1 MTGLPGFPPYSYY
14 YCKYESFTCTVKDTD
29 EKVYIVEGLE
39 WAQTFRPQGVS
50 GLIFVDLC
58 GTPSRQM
65 DVFTNPEGFSWRFH
79 YIGVAE

>member
-1 MTGLPGFPPYSYY
+1 M
-14 YCKYESFTCTVKDTD
+14 KDTD

-39 WAQTFRPQGVS
+39 WAQTFRPHGVS

>member
-1 MTGLPGFPPYSYY
+1 MTGLPGFPPYIYY

-39 WAQTFRPQGVS
+39 WAQTFRPLGVS

>member
-39 WAQTFRPQGVS
+39 WAQP
-50 GLIFVDLC
+50 L
-58 GTPSRQM
+58 GTEPWREA
-65 DVFTNPEGFSWRFH
+65 VLATENKEGRWC
-79 YIGVAE
+79 E